1 MKRIVS
7 IVLVILMLCS
17 GLAFAAAVPSDVTGN
32 VYEEAI
38 KVLSEKGIITGDVDG
53 KFYPDSTLTR
63 AQACIMVVK
72 AMNPP
77 DVEVTGTA
85 EQPIISY
92 FADMSGYGWAE
103 GYIGYAVKIGIVNG
117 YPDGTFKPGALV
129 SIQEITTMVMRASG
143 YTDAALGGPY
153 PSNYMDKG
161 TTLGLFDDMAT
172 DMSYPMKVTKAM
184 TAKIIFNALA
194 MIEKADIQA
203 LGVNINGVTP
213 SAVQSINIS
222 RTTDVNLG
230 NGMIFKGQEMKMSL
244 EQAKKLVMSSS
255 AGIEI
260 AKINLLAN
268 KAKTESYFS
277 SYKKVR
283 EGTPDYTFGGLLT
296 SSRTQKE
303 MARIAANFAITQ
315 SINNY
320 DAEVN
325 ILNSD
330 AIKTYFELKQTI
342 RATSIS
348 KDNLATQETILK
360 NTNTK
365 FRLGVVS
372 KQDVLQAE
380 ISHNQASVDLAAA
393 QSREALTRM
402 SYNIYF
408 DFPVMQNVT
417 PTDSMEVTQIST
429 ITLGEAVTLAVNNRN
444 EVTAAA
450 FTLKYQ
456 ELNLIEVG
464 NSYAHN
470 STYYHQAQADLM
482 LAQKNYNEMP
492 AKMELDVRSKYMDML
507 NSKANADLG
516 RQSAEKAAETF
527 RLANLRY
534 DLGMTTLTDVE
545 IAQAGLFASQLQH
558 SQSLLKLKLAV
569 VAYEQATTVGT
580 YSCLLYTSP

>member
-1 MKRIVS
+1 MKRIVSIVS
-7 IVLVILMLCS
+7 IVLVILMPCS

-32 VYEEAI
+32 AYEEAI
-38 KVLSEKGIITGDVDG
+38 KVLSEKGIITG
-53 KFYPDSTLTR
+53 
-63 AQACIMVVK
+63 
-72 AMNPP
+72 

-153 PSNYMDKG
+153 PSNYMENG
-161 TTLGLFDDMAT
+161 TDLGLFKDMTT
-172 DMSYPMKVTKAM
+172 DINSPMKVTKAM

-194 MIEKADIQA
+194 MIEKADLQA

-222 RTTDVNLG
+222 RPTDVNLG

-277 SYKKVR
+277 TYRKVR

-330 AIKTYFELKQTI
+330 AIKTYFELKQAI
-342 RATSIS
+342 KATSIS
-348 KDNLATQETILK
+348 KDNLATQDTILK

-393 QSREALTRM
+393 QSREALARM

-408 DFPVMQNVT
+408 DFPVMQNIM
-417 PTDSMEVTQIST
+417 PTDSMEVTEIST
-429 ITLGEAVTLAVNNRN
+429 IALGEAVTLAVKNRN

-470 STYYHQAQADLM
+470 STYYHQAEADLM
-482 LAQKNYNEMP
+482 LAQKNYREMP

-507 NSKANADLG
+507 NSKADADLG
-516 RQSAEKAAETF
+516 KLSAEKAAETF

-534 DLGMTTLTDVE
+534 DLGMATLTDVQL
-545 IAQAGLFASQLQH
+545 AQAGSFASQLQH

-580 YSCLLYTSP
+580 YSVMF